1 MRARSNLLDS
11 WVHCQ
16 GLACGGLCKLGF
28 LCGLGL
34 SVEWRDV
41 RMDGILFLEVPQSRL
56 ASEDCVCCAGNM
68 WTWPMRAHAWSK
80 ALFAGTLILPGAA
93 RFQPLVG
100 MLGRAE
106 DRSLLGR
113 MRRTHV
119 QAHTGS
125 DSWHLQGTV

>member
-1 MRARSNLLDS
+1 MAHESS
-11 WVHCQ
+11 CMEQ
-16 GLACGGLCKLGF
+16 GP
-28 LCGLGL
+28 
-34 SVEWRDV
+34 V
-41 RMDGILFLEVPQSRL
+41 
-56 ASEDCVCCAGNM
+56 
-68 WTWPMRAHAWSK
+68 
-80 ALFAGTLILPGAA
+80 AGTLILPRAA

-113 MRRTHV
+113 MRCTHV